1 MTGASRLCLAVSV
14 LFGVGAVA
22 SYRRTSQK
30 MASWQR
36 TSGTVVEIKSEER
49 RDTDDDLQL
58 MHASMIRFSVHGRD
72 AVTFQDPVWATRA
85 CHTVGQHVPVLYD
98 PADLTSAT
106 LAGWRSYGATIGFGV
121 GAMVFLLISVAE
133 S

>member
-1 MTGASRLCLAVSV
+1 MTGSSRFCLAVSI

-22 SYRRTSQK
+22 SYRRTVKK
-30 MASWQR
+30 MSSWQR

-58 MHASMIRFSVHGRD
+58 MHASMIRFSVRGREE
-72 AVTFQDPVWATRA
+72 VTFQDAVWSTRA
-85 CHTVGQHVPVLYD
+85 CHTVGQQVQVLYD
-98 PADLTSAT
+98 PTDPSSVT

-121 GAMVFLLISVAE
+121 GAMVFFLISVAE